1 MKAVVIHRH
10 GTLDQVRID
19 DVPTPRIRRGEVLV
33 ETRAAALN
41 HLDLFVVEGIPGIKQ
56 QLPHVLGSDAAG
68 VVRQLGAGV
77 EGLQAGDRVML
88 NPGIWCTECEF
99 CQAGEQSLCARYG
112 LVGEHGPGVY
122 SEFFAAPARNL
133 ARIPDG
139 VTFEE
144 AAAFSLVN
152 LTAWRM
158 VCTRGRLKPGEDV
171 FIHGIGGGV
180 ASAALAIAKLS
191 GARIRVSSSSSEKL
205 EQARRLGADFC
216 YDYTQCD
223 VAREVF
229 RNTNRRGVD
238 LVVEGPGASTWLQ
251 SLKMVRKGGRI
262 VTCGAT
268 TGPNPATEIRLIFW
282 KQIDIL
288 GSTMGNQQEFAEI
301 VRLLGRRKLLPCIDR
316 IFDFEDAS
324 AALEHLQSQRQ
335 FGKVVLRLDHAPS

>member
-1 MKAVVIHRH
+1 MKAVVIRQH
-10 GTLDQVRID
+10 GTLDQVRIED
-19 DVPTPRIRRGEVLV
+19 ISTPRVREGEVLV

-41 HLDLFVVEGIPGIKQ
+41 HLDLFVVEGMPGVKQ

-68 VVRQLGAGV
+68 VVRELGAGV

-88 NPGIWCTECEF
+88 NPGIWCTKCEF

-122 SEFFAAPARNL
+122 SEYFAAPARNL
-133 ARIPDG
+133 VPIPDG

-180 ASAALAIAKLS
+180 ATAALAVAKLS
-191 GARIRVSSSSSEKL
+191 GARIWVSSSSPEKL

-223 VAREVF
+223 VAREVY
-229 RNTNRRGVD
+229 RKTNRRGID

-288 GSTMGNQQEFAEI
+288 GSTMGNRKEFAEI
-301 VRLLGRRKLLPCIDR
+301 VRLLGRRELLPCIDR
-316 IFDFEDAS
+316 VFGFEDAS
-324 AALEHLQSQRQ
+324 AALERLQSQRQ
-335 FGKVVLRLDHAPS
+335 FGKVVLRFDRDPS

>member
-238 LVVEGPGASTWLQ
+238 LVVEGPG
-251 SLKMVRKGGRI
+251 
-262 VTCGAT
+262 
-268 TGPNPATEIRLIFW
+268 
-282 KQIDIL
+282 
-288 GSTMGNQQEFAEI
+288 
-301 VRLLGRRKLLPCIDR
+301 
-316 IFDFEDAS
+316 
-324 AALEHLQSQRQ
+324 
-335 FGKVVLRLDHAPS
+335 RLDLASEPQDGPKGRQDRDLWGHHRTQPGHRDPPHLLEADRYSRLHHG

>member
-1 MKAVVIHRH
+1 MKAALIHRH
-10 GTLDQVRID
+10 GTLDRVRIE
-19 DVPTPRIRRGEVLV
+19 DVPRPSIGRGEVLV

-41 HLDLFVVEGIPGIKQ
+41 HLDLFVVEGMPGIKQ
-56 QLPHVLGSDAAG
+56 QMPHILGSDAAG
-68 VVRQLGAGV
+68 VVRRLGADV

-122 SEFFAAPARNL
+122 SEYFAAPGRNL
-133 ARIPDG
+133 IRIPDG

-158 VCTRGRLKPGEDV
+158 VCTRGRLRPGEDV

-180 ASAALAIAKLS
+180 ATAALSIAKLS
-191 GARIRVSSSSSEKL
+191 GANVWVSSSSPEKL
-205 EQARRLGADFC
+205 DRARRLGADVCF
-216 YDYTQCD
+216 DYTQCD
-223 VAREVF
+223 VSREVY
-229 RNTNRRGVD
+229 RRTNRRGVD

-288 GSTMGNQQEFAEI
+288 GSTMGNHKEFAEI
-301 VRLLGRRKLLPCIDR
+301 VRLLGRRKILPCIDR
-316 IFDFEDAS
+316 IFDFEDAP
-324 AALEHLQSQRQ
+324 AALERLQSQRQ
-335 FGKVVLRLDHAPS
+335 FGKVVLRFGKG

>member
-1 MKAVVIHRH
+1 MKAVLIHRH
-10 GTLDQVRID
+10 GTLDRVRIE
-19 DVPTPRIRRGEVLV
+19 DVPKPSIGRGEVLV

-41 HLDLFVVEGIPGIKQ
+41 HLDLFVVEGMPGIKQ
-56 QLPHVLGSDAAG
+56 QMPHILGSDAAG
-68 VVRQLGAGV
+68 MVRRLGADV
-77 EGLQAGDRVML
+77 EGLQVGDRVML

-122 SEFFAAPARNL
+122 SEYFAAPGRNL
-133 ARIPDG
+133 IRIPDG
-139 VTFEE
+139 ITFEE

-158 VCTRGRLKPGEDV
+158 VCTRGRLRPGEDV

-180 ASAALAIAKLS
+180 ATAALSIAKLS
-191 GARIRVSSSSSEKL
+191 GANVWVSSSSPEKL
-205 EQARRLGADFC
+205 ERARRLGADVCF
-216 YDYTQCD
+216 DYTQCD
-223 VAREVF
+223 VSREVY
-229 RNTNRRGVD
+229 RRTNRRGVD

-288 GSTMGNQQEFAEI
+288 GSTMGNHKEFGEI

-316 IFDFEDAS
+316 IFDFEDAP
-324 AALEHLQSQRQ
+324 AALERLQSQRQ
-335 FGKVVLRLDHAPS
+335 FGKVVLRFGKG